1 MVTISLVFALL
12 AGIVATFAIAKNNS
26 LSIQSIS
33 YFILGVVSIELVASG
48 FSKEGEE
55 SLLIP
60 GFLWTVL
67 ALHFLIG
74 ELTKH
79 KTGLVLNFIPLLAA
93 GSALFLF
100 DLEGQAYRDYVL
112 DGNLEFF
119 IVALL
124 AAITPFLTHLAKLG
138 ISNLVIRFGQINWAD
153 NEENYLESMVSY
165 AFIGGVAALGNF
177 LLGGMGLIVA
187 AAFYLSASLVAR
199 NKLGLKNDIILAAS
213 SAMLLLIVT
222 PVLLKEGG
230 YDTLNFL
237 RGEVIEGA
245 FVAGFMILSHEL
257 FMKLARFNTGKWR
270 FLFSAFALV
279 LPILAILVL
288 GFAYLTFERLGG
300 ILALGGILSSLAIL
314 SILFNLFK
322 NSTFVNLKL
331 ITVGLAFLISPYIK
345 PVERTSNI
353 DLSALGIETADPE
366 NGDDDKQAFASF
378 STAVGQWKID
388 ESASKIH
395 FELGPTDGRTKGEFK
410 AVAGAIDI
418 KEELT
423 ASSIDVLL
431 QVKDLTTFIK
441 PRDEELMG
449 KDYFHQEKYP
459 EITFTA
465 TAIKMENE
473 EMVVTG
479 DFTMMDVTKSIDVH
493 LHLVGKGEKEGKSII
508 VLGGNAAIDRT
519 EFGQSPSAKIG
530 NVVDF
535 EIEVQAIE
543 N

>member
-1 MVTISLVFALL
+1 MVTISLIFAFI

-26 LSIQSIS
+26 LSILSIS

-48 FSKEGEE
+48 FSKEGEQ
-55 SLLIP
+55 SLIVP

-67 ALHFLIG
+67 TLHFLIG

-79 KTGLVLNFIPLLAA
+79 KTGLVVNFIPLLSAV
-93 GSALFLF
+93 SALFLF
-100 DLEGQAYRDYVL
+100 DLSGHTYGEYVL
-112 DGNLEFF
+112 EGNLEFF
-119 IVALL
+119 LVALL

-177 LLGGMGLIVA
+177 LLGSMGLIVA

-199 NKLGLKNDIILAAS
+199 NKLGLKNGIILAAS
-213 SAMLLLIVT
+213 SAMLLLVVT

-270 FLFSAFALV
+270 FLFSTFALL
-279 LPILAILVL
+279 LPILSVLVL

-322 NSTFVNLKL
+322 NSSFINLKL
-331 ITVGLAFLISPYIK
+331 ITVGSAFLISPLIK

-353 DLSALGIETADPE
+353 DLSALGIEAAESDNGKNGKPE
-366 NGDDDKQAFASF
+366 FASF
-378 STAVGQWKID
+378 STVVGQWKID

-410 AVAGAIDI
+410 AIAGSIHI

-423 ASSIDVLL
+423 ASSVDVSL
-431 QVKDLTTFIK
+431 QVKDLTTYIK

-449 KDYFHQEKYP
+449 KDYFNQEKYP
-459 EITFTA
+459 EIKFTA
-465 TAIKMENE
+465 TEINMENKK
-473 EMVVTG
+473 MVVSG
-479 DFTMMDVTKSIDVH
+479 DFTMMDVTKSIAVH
-493 LHLVGKGEKEGKSII
+493 LHLVGKGEKDGTPVI
-508 VLGGNAAIDRT
+508 VLGGSASIDRT

-530 NVVDF
+530 NLVDF
-535 EIEVQAIE
+535 EIEVQAIKE
-543 N
+543 